1 MVLLVW
7 LDGEVAVEL
16 PCETGLLVEDLEG
29 RGRKSSFTMQAE
41 VIWRLDEFDEQDE
54 EEEEEEN
61 E

>member
-7 LDGEVAVEL
+7 LDWEVALE
-16 PCETGLLVEDLEG
+16 PPGETVLLVENVEG

-41 VIWRLDEFDEQDE
+41 VIWRLDAFDEQDE
-54 EEEEEEN
+54 EEEN